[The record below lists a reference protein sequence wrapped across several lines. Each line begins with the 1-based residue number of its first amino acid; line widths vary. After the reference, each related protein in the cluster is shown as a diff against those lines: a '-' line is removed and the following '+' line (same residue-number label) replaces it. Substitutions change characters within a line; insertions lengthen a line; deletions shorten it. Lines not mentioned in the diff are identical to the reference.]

1 MTEENADLTLVKQ
14 VQQGNKQAFNF
25 LVTKYQY
32 KVVSIAQ
39 KYVFDLCDAQD
50 IAQEAFIKA
59 YRAIGEFRGE
69 SSFFTWIY
77 RITVN
82 TAMNNLVTSKRR
94 GTQIDVDAPE
104 VGSYD
109 GMNRLQ
115 EMDNPEN
122 ILEGSEAKTLFFK
135 LLKDLPE
142 ELRQALILREIEEM
156 SYADMAVVMNCPVG
170 TVRSRIFRAREIIEK
185 QLLAREVA
193 EKKA

>member
-1 MTEENADLTLVKQ
+1 MAEDNTDLTLVKQ

-25 LVTKYQY
+25 LVAKYQY

-39 KYVFDLCDAQD
+39 KYVSDLCDAQD

-69 SSFFTWIY
+69 SAFFTWIY

-82 TAMNNLVTSKRR
+82 TAMNYLAGNKRR

-109 GMNRLQ
+109 GMNRLH
-115 EMDNPEN
+115 EVSTPEN
-122 ILEGSEAKTLFFK
+122 MLEGAEAKALFFR
-135 LLKDLPE
+135 LLKSLPE

-156 SYADMAVVMNCPVG
+156 SYEDMAVAMDCPVG
-170 TVRSRIFRAREIIEK
+170 TVRSRIFRAREIIER
-185 QLLAREVA
+185 QLSSHNAA

>member
-1 MTEENADLTLVKQ
+1 MAEDNTDLTLVKQ

-25 LVTKYQY
+25 LVAKYQY

-39 KYVFDLCDAQD
+39 KYVSDLCEAQD

-69 SSFFTWIY
+69 SAFFTWIY

-82 TAMNNLVTSKRR
+82 TAMNYLAGNKRR
-94 GTQIDVDAPE
+94 GTQVDVDAPE

-109 GMNRLQ
+109 GMNRLH
-115 EMDNPEN
+115 EISNPEN
-122 ILEGSEAKTLFFK
+122 MLEGAEAKALFFR
-135 LLKDLPE
+135 LLKSLPE

-156 SYADMAVVMNCPVG
+156 SYEDMAVAMDCPVG
-170 TVRSRIFRAREIIEK
+170 TVRSRIFRAREIIER
-185 QLLAREVA
+185 QLSSHNAA